1 MKETDLYPPIKAHL
15 EALGYAVKGEIGP
28 ADVMGLRGDE
38 MVVVELK
45 KGFSLTLFHQGI
57 ARLAVC
63 DCVYVAVM
71 KGKGRPWLKSLRENV
86 RMARRLG
93 LGVIAVDIVAGT
105 VKVYCDPGPYAPR
118 KVARKKRAMLGEFE
132 RRDGDPNMGGLQG
145 PRVTAYRQEAT
156 LCAEFLA
163 LAGEAKGA
171 EVAKSTGVA
180 KATMIMRNNHYGW
193 FDKVSKGV
201 YRLSEAG
208 RSAISG

>member
-1 MKETDLYPPIKAHL
+1 MKETDLYPPVKAHL

-63 DCVYVAVM
+63 DCVYVAVA
-71 KGKGRPWLKSLRENV
+71 KGKGRPWLKSLRENL

-93 LGVIAVDIVAGT
+93 LGVMAVDIVAGT

-208 RSAISG
+208 RSAVSG